1 MGELS
6 DWLSSLDQR
15 QFDVMKILL
24 EKGLLAFIVGI
35 AGGIFAFVM
44 ERYKSAL
51 KTGGTFQ
58 RINEVLDKSE
68 ALYSYGHGTLIEL
81 AKQFTSFIS
90 WADALYHSP
99 SQIHV
104 SQTSHAKG
112 PEDLQCPVEHQSK
125 GTISIA
131 QLLEDTAPDELVRS
145 VLRRPDFLSEKAHY
159 RSLDGFLYALYEM
172 LKRQPADRRRDVD
185 RSGLIT
191 GICYSVFVPLITRPR
206 REYRNHVHSFV
217 LAMMRQLPTDN
228 RKQKRAYMNILNVLP
243 ILRGV
248 IDDFPKRDLIKI
260 TSEEIP
266 TSDDLIADAHA
277 AILTQIRAILNAV

>member
-1 MGELS
+1 MQRARKISNVRLS
-6 DWLSSLDQR
+6 
-15 QFDVMKILL
+15 
-24 EKGLLAFIVGI
+24 
-35 AGGIFAFVM
+35 
-44 ERYKSAL
+44 
-51 KTGGTFQ
+51 
-58 RINEVLDKSE
+58 IN
-68 ALYSYGHGTLIEL
+68 
-81 AKQFTSFIS
+81 
-90 WADALYHSP
+90 
-99 SQIHV
+99 
-104 SQTSHAKG
+104 
-112 PEDLQCPVEHQSK
+112 
-125 GTISIA
+125 
-131 QLLEDTAPDELVRS
+131 
-145 VLRRPDFLSEKAHY
+145 RRA
-159 RSLDGFLYALYEM
+159 RSLLRNYWRIPRQTNWLGPCSAVLTFCPRRRTTGRWTDFLYALYEM